1 MAGLEDRQ
9 VAAAYMTRLER
20 WLARCIE
27 LCTTVPT
34 VEDLRAAELALNLA
48 QRWPPVQ
55 QPLDL
60 IQQGK

>member
-1 MAGLEDRQ
+1 
-9 VAAAYMTRLER
+9 MTRAER
-20 WLARCIE
+20 WIARRIE

-34 VEDLRAAELALNLA
+34 AEDLRAAELALNLA

-60 IQQGK
+60 STQDK